1 LGKARVMS
9 YEDLQVARAKRAEKE
24 ADKAGKKKQGRK
36 RRSRMQETCRQ
47 GTAEGAVQAGRQEST
62 GILLQVAE
70 TRREDSS
77 VLAPYPSRAPV
88 ARMW

>member
-36 RRSRMQETCRQ
+36 RRSRMQERH
-47 GTAEGAVQAGRQEST
+47 AGREQQKVQCKLEGKSLPASCFRLPRHDEKIAACLRPT
-62 GILLQVAE
+62 QAE
-70 TRREDSS
+70 RR
-77 VLAPYPSRAPV
+77 
-88 ARMW
+88 